1 MLADFFFSLFEV
13 FFLFTLPLCQ
23 NVFNIHLTGNLLLD
37 AFRLGHYQ
45 ADLTV
50 GFLCQYI
57 RQLLGR
63 FHRYGHFMHFVNLF
77 DRAFRLTLCLH
88 RHLRLCFWL
97 HFCFRQFR
105 HNILFL
111 KRCRFLR
118 QDLLG
123 LYLRNLRQI
132 TDLSGL
138 TKEHLGTFDL
148 LGLRLQI
155 ILTDLCN
162 LRIIQRFC
170 IGIHHRCYDR
180 TGNGVRCRFRGIFLG
195 LLTEDFTKSR
205 CKFCLQIDGI
215 ILTHIHGLHMNIEI
229 ILLRLC
235 GGLLRRLLHG
245 FIDLGISGYLVIVI
259 LLNIALILIV
269 VSVLRIV
276 LRMPLALVI
285 VPILGIILS
294 IILIIPLTLIIAS
307 VLGVTLIITLICA
320 IPIVLHR
327 VLRRDKASGCIEPM
341 IVFFLLLRCQ
351 RLMEHFQFH
360 RLNHIFS
367 FAEPKDQFIT
377 FLYTSGCQSHSV
389 IQICQFICPF
399 FPVISLLQFF
409 QN

>member
-13 FFLFTLPLCQ
+13 FFLFAFPLCQ

-45 ADLTV
+45 ADLSV

-57 RQLLGR
+57 CQFLGR
-63 FHRYGHFMHFVNLF
+63 FHRYGHFMHFMNLF
-77 DRAFRLTLCLH
+77 GRVLRLTLCLH
-88 RHLRLCFWL
+88 RRLRL
-97 HFCFRQFR
+97 CFRQFR
-105 HNILFL
+105 YNILFL
-111 KRCRFLR
+111 KRYRFLR

-180 TGNGVRCRFRGIFLG
+180 TGNGVRCRFRGIFFW

-205 CKFCLQIDGI
+205 CKFCLQIDSI

-245 FIDLGISGYLVIVI
+245 FIDLGISGYPVIVI

-320 IPIVLHR
+320 IPVVLHR

-389 IQICQFICPF
+389 IQVCQFICPF

>member
-1 MLADFFFSLFEV
+1 MLTDFFFSLFEV

-45 ADLTV
+45 ADLSV

-57 RQLLGR
+57 CQLLGR
-63 FHRYGHFMHFVNLF
+63 FHRYGHFMHFMNLF
-77 DRAFRLTLCLH
+77 GRVLLFTLSLH
-88 RHLRLCFWL
+88 RRLRLCFRL
-97 HFCFRQFR
+97 HFSFRQFR
-105 HNILFL
+105 YNILFL
-111 KRCRFLR
+111 KKYRFLR

-132 TDLSGL
+132 ADFSGL
-138 TKEHLGTFDL
+138 TKEHLRTFDL
-148 LGLRLQI
+148 LGLRFQI
-155 ILTDLCN
+155 ILTDLCD

-170 IGIHHRCYDR
+170 IRIHHRCYDR
-180 TGNGVRCRFRGIFLG
+180 TGNRVRCRFCGISFW

-205 CKFCLQIDGI
+205 CKFCLQIDSI

-235 GGLLRRLLHG
+235 GCLLRRLLHG
-245 FIDLGISGYLVIVI
+245 VIDLSISRYLVIVI

-269 VSVLRIV
+269 ASVLGIVLRI
-276 LRMPLALVI
+276 PLALII

-307 VLGVTLIITLICA
+307 VLGVTLIITLIPA
-320 IPIVLHR
+320 IPVVLHR
-327 VLRRDKASGCIEPM
+327 VLRRDIASGRIEPM